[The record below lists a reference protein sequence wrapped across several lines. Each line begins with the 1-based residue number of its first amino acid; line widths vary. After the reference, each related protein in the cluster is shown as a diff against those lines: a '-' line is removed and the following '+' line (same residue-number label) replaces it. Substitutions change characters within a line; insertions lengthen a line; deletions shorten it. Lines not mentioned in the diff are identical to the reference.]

1 MRFKARSAGAERGFT
16 LIETSVALLVMM
28 VAGLAAA
35 SLFVYAIKYNT
46 GASDRAVAQALAQK
60 QMESVRVTDFADIA
74 ESSQTVTS
82 LGRQFTVAVAVCN
95 DGTALC
101 GGSTSF
107 KRVTITVTPTSAG
120 PAWSLNPVMLITLRS
135 NSATGDFF

>member
-1 MRFKARSAGAERGFT
+1 MRFKARGERGFT

-60 QMESVRVTDFADIA
+60 QMESVRVTDFDDIA
-74 ESSQTVTS
+74 ASSQTVTS

-95 DGTALC
+95 DGTAIC